1 MESSSNSN
9 IGKRGVARLSKS
21 IGSGIVAAVAG
32 LMFARPALAAGPLL
46 PLTYSIVPTNGDA
59 NPYGVVIPGPAFKGG
74 TVQPGDILVS
84 NFNNSLGLMGTGSTI
99 VRIDSTGTLSTFY
112 TASSANIG
120 LDNALGLFK
129 AGFEV
134 IGNVPITYS
143 DSNTV
148 VSTIGDGQLT
158 FLDNNGHTVLSLTDP
173 TIQGPWS
180 AVVANDTG
188 GTALLFVSNVIN
200 GTVIRI
206 NLTLGRGTVKDTAIN
221 VIATGYTNNFTG
233 PNVLTATAGGPA
245 GLAYNSVTDTLYVA
259 SSLDNPNGPGGASG
273 EIFAIAHAS
282 KVTGGTGTGTSVY
295 TDTAH
300 LDGPLGLMFATNGD
314 LVTANFDPVAVT
326 GEPSELTEFTT
337 GGAFVSQ
344 WSIDATPGGAFA
356 LFRTTIGKNN
366 VGHFAWVDDV
376 ASTVSVLRVPL
387 Q

>member
-1 MESSSNSN
+1 M
-9 IGKRGVARLSKS
+9 RGLVWVMA
-21 IGSGIVAAVAG
+21 VAVAG
-32 LMFARPALAAGPLL
+32 LMSATAALATGPLL

-84 NFNNSLGLMGTGSTI
+84 NFNNSAGLMGTGSTI
-99 VRIDSTGTLSTFY
+99 VRIDSAGTLSTFY
-112 TASSANIG
+112 TASPANIG
-120 LDNALGLFK
+120 VDNALGLFK

-148 VSTIGDGQLT
+148 VSNIGDGQLT
-158 FLDNNGHTVLSLTDP
+158 FLDNNGNTVLTLTDP

-188 GTALLFVSNVIN
+188 GTALLFVSNVLN

-206 NLTLGRGTVKDTAIN
+206 NLTLSHGTVRDTATN
-221 VIATGYTNNFTG
+221 VIATGYQNNFTG

-245 GLAYNSVTDTLYVA
+245 GLAYNSKSDTLYVA
-259 SSLDNPNGPGGASG
+259 SSIDN
-273 EIFAIAHAS
+273 EIFAVAHAS
-282 KVTGGTGTGTSVY
+282 KVTGGTGTGTVVFQN
-295 TDTAH
+295 TTTAY
-300 LDGPLGLMFATNGD
+300 LDGPLGLTFATNGD
-314 LVTANFDPVAVT
+314 LVTANFDPVALPN
-326 GEPSELTEFTT
+326 EPSELTEFTT
-337 GGAFVSQ
+337 SGTFVSQ
-344 WSIDATPGGAFA
+344 WSIDGTPGGAFA
-356 LFRTTIGKNN
+356 LFTTTVGKNN